1 MAMRKRNGR
10 AARRRR
16 EPWWVGLD
24 HAELLDVRLCDLEL
38 KLEGTAL
45 QARVDRLH
53 DELARAG
60 LRFKPHVW
68 LSTSWFSPDG
78 VPGFAM
84 PFFLAHPRLARLEHR
99 RMLEIEGGNHAWCM
113 KLMRHETGHAIDNA
127 FRLHYRKLWRE
138 TFGLYSKP
146 YGSTYRPR
154 PNSRRFVV
162 NLDHWYAQSHPA
174 EDWAECFAV
183 WLRPGAAWRKDYAGW
198 PALKKLESVDK
209 LMTSIKGVPALVKNR
224 TRPDSLAQTTMR
236 LGDYY
241 ERKQKAFGVD
251 YPGPHDDHL
260 LRLFAEYGNGGRK
273 ASAASF
279 MRKHRY
285 RLMVIVAQ
293 ITGQHRYVVD
303 QALRQVIASCVKLGL
318 RLARSERESVTGAAI
333 LLTTLTMSFVHSS
346 RPEFLR

>member
-1 MAMRKRNGR
+1 MTTRRRNGR

-16 EPWWVGLD
+16 QPWWARLD
-24 HAELLDVRLCDLEL
+24 HDELLEVRLCDLEL

-45 QARVDRLH
+45 QARVERLYR
-53 DELARAG
+53 ELARAG
-60 LRFKPHVW
+60 LNFRPPVW

-84 PFFLAHPRLARLEHR
+84 PFYLAHPRLARLEHR
-99 RMLEIEGGNHAWCM
+99 RMLEIEGGNQAWCM

-127 FRLHYRKLWRE
+127 FRLHRKKAWRD
-138 TFGLYSKP
+138 TFGLNSRP
-146 YGSTYRPR
+146 YTATYRPR

-183 WLRPGAAWRKDYAGW
+183 WLQPGAQWRRDYAGW
-198 PALKKLESVDK
+198 PALRKLEFVDQ
-209 LMTSIKGVPALVKNR
+209 LMTSIQGVTQPVKSLA
-224 TRPDSLAQTTMR
+224 RPDTLAQTRMR
-236 LGDYY
+236 LGDFY
-241 ERKQKAFGVD
+241 ERKQKAFGLD

-260 LRLFAEYGNGGRK
+260 RRLFVEATDGRRR
-273 ASAASF
+273 AAAASF
-279 MRKHRY
+279 LRRHRH
-285 RLMVIVAQ
+285 RLMVVVAQ

-318 RLARSERESVTGAAI
+318 RLPGTEREATVGAAI
-333 LLTTLTMSFVHSS
+333 LLTTLTMSFVHSG
-346 RPEFLR
+346 RQEFLR